1 MKRFLG
7 HFPFPV
13 GKWDEKEVCF
23 MEYIC
28 MICGRKKHVL
38 REGKVMLCTRCIT
51 ALGLALG
58 DKLRETVAPSA
69 KPCHPNL
76 VEGSQ
81 GEYPVRSFDSAARRS
96 G

>member
-13 GKWDEKEVCF
+13 GKWDKKEVCV

-38 REGKVMLCTRCIT
+38 RESKVMLCTRCIT

-58 DKLRETVAPSA
+58 DKLEKMPPRAQSPVILSA
-69 KPCHPNL
+69 A
-76 VEGSQ
+76 EGSQ

>member
-13 GKWDEKEVCF
+13 GKWDKKEVCV

-58 DKLRETVAPSA
+58 DKLEALHGTQPASPSDTA
-69 KPCHPNL
+69 CAVPPPSS
-76 VEGSQ
+76 EG
-81 GEYPVRSFDSAARRS
+81 GR
-96 G
+96 

>member
-1 MKRFLG
+1 
-7 HFPFPV
+7 
-13 GKWDEKEVCF
+13 

-58 DKLRETVAPSA
+58 EKLGEPAVGPDPSPRQEPPRAAVALRNTPAGVACPPPASRRGREFSVIPSLSRDLKA
-69 KPCHPNL
+69 GL
-76 VEGSQ
+76 L
-81 GEYPVRSFDSAARRS
+81 
-96 G
+96 

>member
-1 MKRFLG
+1 
-7 HFPFPV
+7 
-13 GKWDEKEVCF
+13 

-58 DKLRETVAPSA
+58 EKMGEKSEQTSPAPS
-69 KPCHPNL
+69 PGTRQCSGHP
-76 VEGSQ
+76 VI
-81 GEYPVRSFDSAARRS
+81 
-96 G
+96 

>member
-58 DKLRETVAPSA
+58 DKLGETVAPGA
-69 KPCHPNL
+69 KPCHPEPA
-76 VEGSQ
+76 EGSQ

>member
-1 MKRFLG
+1 MKKFLG
-7 HFPFPV
+7 HFRSGV
-13 GKWDEKEVCF
+13 GKWDKKEVLS

-58 DKLRETVAPSA
+58 EKL
-69 KPCHPNL
+69 
-76 VEGSQ
+76 
-81 GEYPVRSFDSAARRS
+81 GENAVGPVDLKVSSP
-96 G
+96 

>member
-1 MKRFLG
+1 
-7 HFPFPV
+7 
-13 GKWDEKEVCF
+13 

-58 DKLRETVAPSA
+58 EKLGENAVGPVIPSE
-69 KPCHPNL
+69 
-76 VEGSQ
+76 VEGS
-81 GEYPVRSFDSAARRS
+81 
-96 G
+96 

>member
-1 MKRFLG
+1 
-7 HFPFPV
+7 
-13 GKWDEKEVCF
+13 

-58 DKLRETVAPSA
+58 DKLGETSPEHKTLSSRAQSRDL
-69 KPCHPNL
+69 K
-76 VEGSQ
+76 
-81 GEYPVRSFDSAARRS
+81 VRLP
-96 G
+96 